1 MTLASIVRNINVIPI
16 GMISN
21 DLINSTIKKM
31 LILVSQLPTMLLNSN
46 IKAYQNCVN
55 SNLPATHRV
64 FIFPGSQVALA
75 VSFDLFL

>member
-1 MTLASIVRNINVIPI
+1 
-16 GMISN
+16 
-21 DLINSTIKKM
+21 M

-55 SNLPATHRV
+55 SNLPANHRV
-64 FIFPGSQVALA
+64 VIFPGSQVALA